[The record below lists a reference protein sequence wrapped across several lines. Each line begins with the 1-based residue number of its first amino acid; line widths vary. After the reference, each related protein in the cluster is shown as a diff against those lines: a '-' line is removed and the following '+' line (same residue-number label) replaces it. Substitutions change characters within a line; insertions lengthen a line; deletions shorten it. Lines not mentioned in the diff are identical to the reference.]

1 MRSILDELFYG
12 NVYPSEDRW
21 SCTKDARELIG
32 YIADHHD
39 NLRESLTDE
48 QRELFDKLN
57 DCQTE
62 IEAIAER
69 ALFAYAF
76 KLGMRIAIEV
86 FSGDKYNEKSIEN
99 F

>member
-12 NVYPSEDRW
+12 NVCPSEDSW
-21 SCTKDARELIG
+21 SCTDEVKALSG

-39 NLRESLTDE
+39 NLRKSLTDE
-48 QRELFDKLN
+48 QREILDKLN

-62 IEAIAER
+62 LEDIAER

-76 KLGMRIAIEV
+76 KLGMRIAFEV
-86 FSGDKYNEKSIEN
+86 FAPNSTKD
-99 F
+99 

>member
-12 NVYPSEDRW
+12 NICGTEDSW
-21 SCTKDARELIG
+21 SCTDEVKELSG
-32 YIADHHD
+32 FIADHHD
-39 NLRESLTDE
+39 SLRKALTDE

-62 IEAIAER
+62 LEDIAER

-76 KLGMRIAIEV
+76 KLGMRIAFEV
-86 FSGDKYNEKSIEN
+86 FCEEK
-99 F
+99 